1 MAYDED
7 LANRVREL
15 LGDERGVSEMPMFGG
30 LAFLLAGNM
39 SVAVSSQGGLLVR
52 VGPQDS
58 EAAAKRA
65 HASPMQMGTR
75 RMNGRI
81 RVAPAGVSTKRD
93 LTPWVRRRGGFTP
106 PRPPKAA
113 RGRPRPA

>member
-1 MAYDED
+1 MAYDQD

-52 VGPQDS
+52 VGPRES
-58 EAAAKRA
+58 EAAARRA
-65 HASPMQMGTR
+65 HASPMQMGKR
-75 RMNGRI
+75 RMNGWI
-81 RVAPAGVSTKRD
+81 RVAPEGVATKRD
-93 LTPWVRRRGGFTP
+93 LSAWVRRGVGFARTL
-106 PRPPKAA
+106 PPKGA
-113 RGRPRPA
+113 RDRSRHA

>member
-15 LGDERGVSEMPMFGG
+15 LGDERGISEMPMFGG

-52 VGPQDS
+52 VGPHDS
-58 EAAAKRA
+58 EAAAKRS
-65 HASPMQMGTR
+65 HASPMQMGKR
-75 RMNGRI
+75 RMNGWI
-81 RVAPAGVSTKRD
+81 RVAPEGVTTKRD
-93 LTPWVRRRGGFTP
+93 LSAWVDRGVDFTRTLPPKGARGGSR
-106 PRPPKAA
+106 RP
-113 RGRPRPA
+113 